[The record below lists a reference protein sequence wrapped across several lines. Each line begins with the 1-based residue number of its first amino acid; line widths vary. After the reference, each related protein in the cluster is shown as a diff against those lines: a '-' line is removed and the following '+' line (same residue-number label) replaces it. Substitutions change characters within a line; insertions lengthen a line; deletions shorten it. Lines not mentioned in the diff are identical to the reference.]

1 MWAVDIG
8 SIVSDCYF
16 QSAIDKPTALTMATK
31 TRRTPKLPVQ
41 QLAILA
47 AVRFAEPISCT
58 SLFPYLPSFLLHLGI
73 PQNQL
78 GSYTGLLALVFSLC
92 QALTGIPW
100 GRASDHFGRKPMI
113 LIALVCTMLA
123 TIVWGFS
130 TSLTVAV
137 AARIVAGLANGDV
150 GIIRTTVAELVP
162 EKELQ
167 PRAFSVMPMLWSVG
181 SILGPSMG
189 GLLANPYNVKPGE
202 GGDSS
207 NLLKRYPFALPNLV
221 SGAFFL
227 VGAVVGLLY
236 LEETLETKKNRRDY
250 GRILGSKLTG
260 LYRRI
265 VSRVKQML
273 HPNSNPT
280 TSKPG
285 LASEADPLLR
295 RDSKDEEH
303 AFPPKAIAS
312 RKPVEQ
318 PPSFRE
324 VLTPQA
330 CLNLLFFT
338 LLAAHSMAFD
348 QLLPV
353 FMQYPTLSEAD
364 SVDMMAGGNLLHF
377 AAGFALPPRTIGLLL
392 TTCGVLSIFVQFLVF
407 PPTCRRYGPLRCL
420 RICACIYPV
429 IYFLVP
435 LTALLPSAKDPV
447 TKLLPIQVWACLL
460 LMLARSFVGTFA
472 FPCCFILLTNSATS
486 LKGLGTLNGMA
497 TSLPAIGRAAG
508 PMFAGA
514 VFSLGVQ
521 RGYMIAP
528 WWLLAGMS
536 VLGAIPTIFQVE
548 GKGFVKAEEADATL
562 EDNTRAEANEDDV
575 LRAEGF
581 VGAAEAAGDM
591 PSPLLSPAL
600 RYRDVDGVA
609 APPRNIPQLSQRD

>member
-1 MWAVDIG
+1 
-8 SIVSDCYF
+8 
-16 QSAIDKPTALTMATK
+16 MATK
-31 TRRTPKLPVQ
+31 TRRTPKLPIQ

-47 AVRFAEPISCT
+47 TVRFAEPISCT
-58 SLFPYLPSFLLHLGI
+58 SLFPYLPSMLLHLGI
-73 PQNQL
+73 SQNQL

-92 QALTGIPW
+92 QAVTGIPW

-123 TIVWGFS
+123 TVVWGFS
-130 TSLTVAV
+130 TSLAVAM

-167 PRAFSVMPMLWSVG
+167 PKAFSVMPMLWSLG
-181 SILGPSMG
+181 SILGPSLG

-202 GGDSS
+202 GGDSR
-207 NLLKRYPFALPNLV
+207 NVLKRYPFALPNIV
-221 SGAFFL
+221 SGAFFMI
-227 VGAVVGLLY
+227 GAVVGFLY
-236 LEETLETKKNRRDY
+236 LEETLETKKSRRDY
-250 GRILGSKLTG
+250 GRILGQQLLELGSALTRCVRQ
-260 LYRRI
+260 LLRLN
-265 VSRVKQML
+265 SR
-273 HPNSNPT
+273 PPPT
-280 TSKPG
+280 K
-285 LASEADPLLR
+285 SEGPSETDPLLR
-295 RDSKDEEH
+295 RNDKDEEH
-303 AFPPKAIAS
+303 APQP
-312 RKPVEQ
+312 KPVALGKSNEA

-324 VLTPQA
+324 VLTFQA

-338 LLAAHSMAFD
+338 LLAAHCMAFD

-353 FMQYPTLSEAD
+353 FMQYPTLSDCSSTNMSA
-364 SVDMMAGGNLLHF
+364 NRNPLHF

-392 TTCGVLSIFVQFLVF
+392 TSCGVLSIFVQFFVF

-420 RICACIYPV
+420 RVCACIYPV
-429 IYFLVP
+429 IYLLVP
-435 LTALLPSAKDPV
+435 LTAVLPTARDPLTNLLPV
-447 TKLLPIQVWACLL
+447 QVWACWV
-460 LMLARSFVGTFA
+460 LMLARCFVGTFA

-528 WWLLAGMS
+528 WWVLAGIS

-548 GKGFVKAEEADATL
+548 GKGFDRSNEADETSDGDRLGDAID
-562 EDNTRAEANEDDV
+562 EEV

-581 VGAAEAAGDM
+581 VGAAEAAGDL
-591 PSPLLSPAL
+591 PRPILSPVLHHREA
-600 RYRDVDGVA
+600 DGVVG
-609 APPRNIPQLSQRD
+609 PPRNLSQLSQRD

>member
-1 MWAVDIG
+1 M
-8 SIVSDCYF
+8 
-16 QSAIDKPTALTMATK
+16 TTK
-31 TRRTPKLPVQ
+31 TRRAPKLPVQ

-47 AVRFAEPISCT
+47 TVRFAEPISCT

-73 PQNQL
+73 SQNQL

-92 QALTGIPW
+92 QAVTGIPW

-123 TIVWGFS
+123 TLVWGFS
-130 TSLTVAV
+130 TSLAVAL

-167 PRAFSVMPMLWSVG
+167 PRAFSVMPMLWSLG

-207 NLLKRYPFALPNLV
+207 NLLKRYPYALPNLV

-227 VGAVVGLLY
+227 VGAVVGFLY
-236 LEETLETKKNRRDY
+236 LDETLETKKSRRDY
-250 GRILGSKLTG
+250 GRILGQKLTY
-260 LYRRI
+260 LFRA
-265 VSRVKQML
+265 
-273 HPNSNPT
+273 
-280 TSKPG
+280 
-285 LASEADPLLR
+285 LASLMRQTLHLNDQPRSGKSEEPSETDPLLR
-295 RDSKDEEH
+295 CDSKDEEH
-303 AFPPKAIAS
+303 AIPSTPM
-312 RKPVEQ
+312 RPGKPNEA

-338 LLAAHSMAFD
+338 ILAAHCMAFD

-353 FMQYPTLSEAD
+353 FMQYPTLPEHGSA
-364 SVDMMAGGNLLHF
+364 SSPARRNPLHF
-377 AAGFALPPRTIGLLL
+377 AAGLALPPRTIGLLL
-392 TTCGVLSIFVQFLVF
+392 TSCGALSIFVQFLIF
-407 PPTCRRYGPLRCL
+407 PPACRRYGPLRCL

-429 IYFLVP
+429 IYLLVP
-435 LTALLPSAKDPV
+435 LTAVLPIAKDPL
-447 TKLLPIQVWACLL
+447 TNLLPGQVWACWV

-486 LKGLGTLNGMA
+486 LQGLGTLNGMA
-497 TSLPAIGRAAG
+497 TSLPALGRAAG

-514 VFSLGVQ
+514 IFSLGVQ

-548 GKGFVKAEEADATL
+548 GKGFVRAEEIDETSEHDQAREVD
-562 EDNTRAEANEDDV
+562 EEEV

-581 VGAAEAAGDM
+581 VGGAEAAGDM
-591 PSPLLSPAL
+591 PSPILSPAL
-600 RYRDVDGVA
+600 RHHETAGDGA
-609 APPRNIPQLSQRD
+609 GPPRDLSKLPRQE